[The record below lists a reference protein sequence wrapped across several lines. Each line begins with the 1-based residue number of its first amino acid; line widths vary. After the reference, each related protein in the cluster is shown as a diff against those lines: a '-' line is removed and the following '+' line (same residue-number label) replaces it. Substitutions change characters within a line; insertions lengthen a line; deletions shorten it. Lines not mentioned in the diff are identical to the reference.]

1 MFLHY
6 VDNILVAS
14 DNDKSLKVFVAKLT
28 TWFEAEAKLVVD
40 WYLQTHLSQD
50 KYGNIMLDQTQY
62 AKGLV
67 KRFLPTHPEE
77 VLHSD
82 LKKYASPMKWD
93 VKLSHEDN
101 SKSKEE
107 VKALKDEYGF
117 KYLALIGCFNWLL
130 YTCYEE
136 LYPMQNYVNSW
147 ISQAGLISKPQ
158 LIYYTISIVTHQS
171 HWCSITPL
179 NPHQLRPRSWTNSK
193 ASGTNTIPP
202 LLSLL
207 TACTQALTKE
217 SPQHVICW
225 WYKEVWSNI
234 PHGFQ
239 IPCLGQIQKQLLFR
253 CDHEDLVDN
262 EGVCAPLHE
271 QLMWYTNRTYFGGQQ
286 CRHCNEYFR
295 PTNETNLPCGESL
308 LVWKAG
314 NTRRKGSLCQGQW
327 QNTTSRWSWNQ
338 EPTSCRILTL
348 HLPIRSSRLLVKRG
362 LLQYLK
368 VLVGFIPHQC
378 AWH

>member
-28 TWFEAEAKLVVD
+28 TWFEAEAKPVAG

-67 KRFLPTHPEE
+67 KGFLPTYPEE

-158 LIYYTISIVTHQS
+158 LIYYTISIVTH
-171 HWCSITPL
+171 
-179 NPHQLRPRSWTNSK
+179 
-193 ASGTNTIPP
+193 
-202 LLSLL
+202 
-207 TACTQALTKE
+207 
-217 SPQHVICW
+217 
-225 WYKEVWSNI
+225 
-234 PHGFQ
+234 
-239 IPCLGQIQKQLLFR
+239 
-253 CDHEDLVDN
+253 
-262 EGVCAPLHE
+262 
-271 QLMWYTNRTYFGGQQ
+271 
-286 CRHCNEYFR
+286 
-295 PTNETNLPCGESL
+295 
-308 LVWKAG
+308 
-314 NTRRKGSLCQGQW
+314 
-327 QNTTSRWSWNQ
+327 
-338 EPTSCRILTL
+338 
-348 HLPIRSSRLLVKRG
+348 
-362 LLQYLK
+362 
-368 VLVGFIPHQC
+368 
-378 AWH
+378 

>member
-1 MFLHY
+1 MESTRILSSAEVVFGRMCQETHFPCQVDYLLAYLQSDMQEQVFVQFPSFWKCYLPESLHEWIGRPLLLNKALYGYNYSGKFLYLDQAEFLTDNRFEQIMPGLWLKKLKGNKIIMFLHY

-28 TWFEAEAKLVVD
+28 TWFEAEAKPVAG

-67 KRFLPTHPEE
+67 KGFLPTYPEE

-158 LIYYTISIVTHQS
+158 LIYYTISIVTH
-171 HWCSITPL
+171 
-179 NPHQLRPRSWTNSK
+179 
-193 ASGTNTIPP
+193 
-202 LLSLL
+202 
-207 TACTQALTKE
+207 
-217 SPQHVICW
+217 
-225 WYKEVWSNI
+225 
-234 PHGFQ
+234 
-239 IPCLGQIQKQLLFR
+239 
-253 CDHEDLVDN
+253 
-262 EGVCAPLHE
+262 
-271 QLMWYTNRTYFGGQQ
+271 
-286 CRHCNEYFR
+286 
-295 PTNETNLPCGESL
+295 
-308 LVWKAG
+308 
-314 NTRRKGSLCQGQW
+314 
-327 QNTTSRWSWNQ
+327 
-338 EPTSCRILTL
+338 
-348 HLPIRSSRLLVKRG
+348 
-362 LLQYLK
+362 
-368 VLVGFIPHQC
+368 
-378 AWH
+378 